1 MGIKMKIEISS
12 QNYILVLVYY
22 PLCLIPPIF
31 IPYFTP
37 YITNSKYV
45 VIYFIMTKNNPK
57 PYKRF
62 LSRKKA
68 EEFYSNLVKEDTNK
82 IGHINSYVS
91 VNLSLTI
98 TTKIVNDEEVYDD
111 LEFNGGKNIWDFFDK
126 KEKDYLSNLLTPI
139 PEYII
144 NTLENTKKRRA
155 ALLEVIDIS
164 NEVKLIFK

>member
-1 MGIKMKIEISS
+1 MKIEISS

-31 IPYFTP
+31 ITYFTP

-45 VIYFIMTKNNPK
+45 VFYFIMAKNNPK

-82 IGHINSYVS
+82 IGHINSFVS
-91 VNLSLTI
+91 VNLSLTV
-98 TTKIVNDEEVYDD
+98 TTKIVNSEEVYND
-111 LEFNGGKNIWDFFDK
+111 LEFNGGKKRWESFDK
-126 KEKDYLSNLLTPI
+126 EDQDYLKNLLTPL
-139 PEYII
+139 PNYIS
-144 NTLENTKKRRA
+144 NTLENTKKRKD
-155 ALLEVIDIS
+155 ALLEAIDIS
-164 NEVKLIFK
+164 NEVKLKFK